1 MANFVLNVQPENFDL
16 EKTSDSYVSC
26 AFIEIRSTWEV
37 LRLFASLN
45 CSRLPPDNVD
55 DVHYWLK
62 AAKLAVELTIIRI
75 FKRVLR
81 FKS

>member
-1 MANFVLNVQPENFDL
+1 MCFFSFANFDL

-45 CSRLPPDNVD
+45 CSRLRPDNVD
-55 DVHYWLK
+55 DGHY
-62 AAKLAVELTIIRI
+62 
-75 FKRVLR
+75 
-81 FKS
+81 